1 MYGVLS
7 LKSKSKDV
15 LNSLS
20 LAWWEA
26 LLLIG
31 SGALAVVLH
40 QSLRFP
46 LGLPGRH
53 GIEWMALLVLGRS
66 TSRFRWAGSL
76 TSTGAALT
84 SLMPVWGVRDDPFI
98 WVIYLLPGIVMDL
111 VFYWLPQLQS
121 KLWFWASLGGL
132 AHATKPLARWAI
144 SLGSG
149 WAYGSLLYGVAYPLT
164 THILFG
170 LIGGLLGAAISLTG
184 KRLIERGEE

>member
-1 MYGVLS
+1 MVGESS
-7 LKSKSKDV
+7 LKSKSKDF

-26 LLLIG
+26 LLLLG

-40 QSLRFP
+40 QSLRLP

-84 SLMPVWGVRDDPFI
+84 LLMPVWGVRDDPFI
-98 WVIYLLPGIVMDL
+98 WLIYLLPGIVMDL
-111 VFYWLPQLQS
+111 VFYWLPQLQN
-121 KLWFWASLGGL
+121 KLWFWAGLGGL
-132 AHATKPLARWAI
+132 AHATKPLARWVI
-144 SLGSG
+144 SLASG
-149 WAYGSLLYGVAYPLT
+149 WAYGSLLNGMLYPLS

-170 LIGGLLGAAISLTG
+170 MLGGLLGAAISLTG
-184 KRLIERGEE
+184 KRLIESK